1 MKTYRKRVVDCL
13 LAEKLGSVGA
23 VLVEGAK
30 WCGKTT
36 TCEQV
41 AKSVLYLGDPD
52 TRERYLRLADVN
64 LSELLEGERPR
75 LMDEWQDIP
84 RLWDAIRFR
93 VDHLDG
99 WGHFILTGSS
109 VPADVSKIS
118 HSGAGRFAKVRMRP
132 MSLWES
138 GESSGSVSLSALLR
152 GEAFL
157 SGKADGRSLRDM
169 AYLLCRG
176 GWPEAVEQ
184 GGERALTRAKDYYS
198 VVTESDITR
207 ADGVPRDVNR
217 VRVLMRSYARLQ
229 GTQANLSVIRRDM
242 LAHEPRDLKEL
253 TIKSYVDALKK
264 IFVIE
269 DVPAWCPCLRAKS
282 AIRTSDTRSFVD
294 PSIVSAALDFGPSDL
309 MNDLRAFGYVFEA
322 MAYRDLRVYADSLRG
337 HVSHFLDRNG
347 RECDAVVHLDHGEY
361 GLIEVK
367 LGGETLI
374 EEGAHALNALA
385 RIVDT
390 DRMRAPAFK
399 MVLTAVGDY
408 AYRRK
413 EDNVI
418 VCPISALKE

>member
-242 LAHEPRDLKEL
+242 LAHEPRDLKEQ

-374 EEGAHALNALA
+374 EEGAQALNALA